1 MRPPAR
7 VAPALHDC
15 PRSAP
20 HRRRNPAGGA
30 GLVALALMLAAAA
43 ASGPVAAQER
53 KPGEVTASASLTG
66 IGQLDS
72 DLDGGGSFRW
82 NGVVVAGSVTWQLS
96 SQFAAGLNL
105 RYDFERW
112 KFAGPG
118 ALGDAAP
125 WGDINRPA
133 VGVNLAYQYASDLAV
148 FVAPQIEWDYE
159 SGASTGNAQNY
170 GAVVGATKVFSPKLI
185 LGLGA
190 GVFRQIDETK
200 VFPFVIVNWQID
212 DNWRLTNP
220 LRAGPAGG
228 AGLELAYALDANW
241 ELAGGGTYREYRFRL
256 KDDGPVPGGIGENR
270 GIPLFARLS
279 RKIGPKGRV
288 DLYAGAVVGGRL
300 EVTSADGNT
309 TTSSDYR
316 AAPLFGLTAA
326 LDF

>member
-1 MRPPAR
+1 M
-7 VAPALHDC
+7 L
-15 PRSAP
+15 
-20 HRRRNPAGGA
+20 
-30 GLVALALMLAAAA
+30 ALALAAAFVP
-43 ASGPVAAQER
+43 GPAAAQER
-53 KPGEVTASASLTG
+53 KPGDVTGSASLTG

-72 DLDGGGSFRW
+72 NLDGGGSFRW
-82 NGVVVAGSVTWQLS
+82 NGVVVAGNVTWQVS
-96 SQFAAGLNL
+96 RQFAAGLDL

-118 ALGDAAP
+118 AFGDAAP
-125 WGDINRPA
+125 WGDINRPSL
-133 VGVNLAYQYASDLAV
+133 GIKLAYQHAPDLAV

-159 SGASTGNAQNY
+159 SGASVGNAQNF
-170 GAVVGATKVFSPKLI
+170 GAVVGVTKVFSPTLV
-185 LGLGA
+185 LGVGA

-200 VFPFVIVNWQID
+200 VFPFVIVRWQID
-212 DNWRLTNP
+212 DRWRIGNP
-220 LRAGPAGG
+220 VQAGPAGG

-256 KDDGPVPGGIGENR
+256 KDDGPVPGGIGENK

-279 RKIGPKGRV
+279 RKIGQKGRV

-309 TTSSDYR
+309 TISSDYR